1 MDTPTIHEH
10 DLEGFKYLK
19 TILPLL
25 QRLHRHGCERDQGQ
39 KRLLHYDQYV
49 ALVLLYFFNPIVT
62 SLRGLQH
69 TTELGKVQR
78 ALGSSRAS
86 LGALSEAGTVF
97 DPALLTE
104 IIDELSTQLQPLQS
118 DPHLHDITRT
128 ITLVDGPLLPALPKI
143 VQAVWIDEHH
153 KAFKLHFHFE
163 LLKGVPVRA
172 DLTDGNYDERDI
184 LADVLEAER
193 LYVLD
198 RGYAKFTLLHKII
211 MAQSSFVC
219 RVRNTSVFAVTEA
232 HALDAEAQH
241 MGIVRDQVGRL
252 GCKSK
257 QDELPALIRL
267 VQVDVDPHIQPHA
280 RGTEP
285 YTLLIATDLLEVS
298 ATVIALL
305 YRYRWQVELFFRFLK
320 HVLNCRHLL
329 SHHTNGITIQVYGAI
344 IACLLITLWTGRK
357 ATRRTYEML
366 CHAFTGWATEA
377 ELEAHIT
384 KLHRLDQG
392 GQERGP

>member
-10 DLEGFKYLK
+10 DLAGFKYLK
-19 TILPLL
+19 PIFSLL

-39 KRLLHYDQYV
+39 KRLLHYDQYA

-78 ALGSSRAS
+78 ALGGSRTS
-86 LGALSEAGTVF
+86 LGALSEAATVF
-97 DPALLTE
+97 DAALLTG
-104 IIDELSTQLQPLQS
+104 IIDELGAQLQPLQS

-128 ITLVDGPLLPALPKI
+128 ITLVDGTLLPALPKI
-143 VQAVWIDEHH
+143 VQAVWIDEHP

-172 DLTDGNYDERDI
+172 DLTDGNHDERDV
-184 LADVLEAER
+184 LAGVLEAGR

-198 RGYAKFTLLHKII
+198 RGYAKFTLLHKI
-211 MAQSSFVC
+211 MLAQSSFVC
-219 RVRNTSVFAVTEA
+219 RVRNNSVFAVTDV
-232 HALDAEAQH
+232 HALNAEAQH

-267 VQVDVDPHIQPHA
+267 VQVDVDPRTQPHA
-280 RGTEP
+280 RGLEP

-305 YRYRWQVELFFRFLK
+305 YRYRWQVELFFRFFK

-329 SHHTNGITIQVYGAI
+329 SHHTNGITIQVYVAI

-357 ATRRTYEML
+357 ATRRTYEIL
-366 CHAFTGWATEA
+366 CHAFAGWATEA
-377 ELEAHIT
+377 EVEAHIA
-384 KLHRLDQG
+384 KLQRLNG
-392 GQERGP
+392 GVQERGP

>member
-19 TILPLL
+19 TIFPLL

-78 ALGSSRAS
+78 ALGGSRTS
-86 LGALSEAGTVF
+86 LGALSEAATVF
-97 DPALLTE
+97 DAELLAG
-104 IIDELSTQLQPLQS
+104 IIDELGAQLRPLQA
-118 DPHLHDITRT
+118 DPHLQDITRT
-128 ITLVDGPLLPALPKI
+128 ITLVDGTLLPALPKI
-143 VQAVWIDEHH
+143 VQAVWINEHH

-172 DLTDGNYDERDI
+172 DLTDGNYDERDV
-184 LADVLEAER
+184 LADVLEAGR

-198 RGYAKFTLLHKII
+198 RGYAKFTLLHKI
-211 MAQSSFVC
+211 MLAQSSFVC
-219 RVRNTSVFAVTEA
+219 RVRNNSVFAVTDA
-232 HALDAEAQH
+232 RTLDAAAH
-241 MGIVRDQVGRL
+241 RMGIVRDQVGRL

-257 QDELPALIRL
+257 QDELPECIRL
-267 VQVDVDPHIQPHA
+267 VQVDVDPRTQPHA
-280 RGTEP
+280 RGIEP

-305 YRYRWQVELFFRFLK
+305 YQYRWQVELFFRFFT

-329 SHHTNGITIQVYGAI
+329 SHHTNGITIQVYVAI

-357 ATRRTYEML
+357 ATRRTYELL
-366 CHAFTGWATEA
+366 CHAFAGWATEA
-377 ELEAHIT
+377 ELEAHIA
-384 KLHRLDQG
+384 KLQRLDCGVQG
-392 GQERGP
+392 RGP

>member
-10 DLEGFKYLK
+10 DLAGFKYLK
-19 TILPLL
+19 TIFPLL

-39 KRLLHYDQYV
+39 KRLLHYDQY
-49 ALVLLYFFNPIVT
+49 ASLVLLYFFKPIVT

-78 ALGSSRAS
+78 ALGGSRTS
-86 LGALSEAGTVF
+86 LGALSEAATVF
-97 DPALLTE
+97 DAALLTG
-104 IIDELSTQLQPLQS
+104 IIDELGAQLQPLQS

-128 ITLVDGPLLPALPKI
+128 ITLVDGTLLPALPKI
-143 VQAVWIDEHH
+143 VQAVWIDEYH
-153 KAFKLHFHFE
+153 KAFKLHFPFE

-172 DLTDGNYDERDI
+172 DLTDGNYDERDV
-184 LADVLEAER
+184 LAGVLEAGR

-198 RGYAKFTLLHKII
+198 RGYAKFTLLHKI
-211 MAQSSFVC
+211 MLAQSSFVC
-219 RVRNTSVFAVTEA
+219 RVRNNSVFAVTDV

-267 VQVDVDPHIQPHA
+267 VQVDVDPRTQPHA
-280 RGTEP
+280 RGLEP

-305 YRYRWQVELFFRFLK
+305 YRYRWQVELFFRFFK

-329 SHHTNGITIQVYGAI
+329 SHHTNGITIQVYVAI

-357 ATRRTYEML
+357 ATRRTYEIL
-366 CHAFTGWATEA
+366 CHAFAGWATEA
-377 ELEAHIT
+377 EVEAHIA
-384 KLHRLDQG
+384 KLQRLDG
-392 GQERGP
+392 GVQERGP

>member
-10 DLEGFKYLK
+10 DLAGFKYLK
-19 TILPLL
+19 TIFPLL

-39 KRLLHYDQYV
+39 KRLLHYDQY
-49 ALVLLYFFNPIVT
+49 ASLVLLYFFNPIVT

-78 ALGSSRAS
+78 ALGGSRTS
-86 LGALSEAGTVF
+86 LGALSEAATVF
-97 DPALLTE
+97 DAALLTG
-104 IIDELSTQLQPLQS
+104 IIDELGAQLQPLQS

-128 ITLVDGPLLPALPKI
+128 ITLVDGTLLPALPKI
-143 VQAVWIDEHH
+143 VQAVWIDEYH
-153 KAFKLHFHFE
+153 KAFKLHFPFE

-172 DLTDGNYDERDI
+172 DLTDGNYDERDV
-184 LADVLEAER
+184 LAGVLEAGR

-198 RGYAKFTLLHKII
+198 RGYAKFTLLHKI
-211 MAQSSFVC
+211 MLAQSSFVC
-219 RVRNTSVFAVTEA
+219 RVRNNSVFAVTDV

-267 VQVDVDPHIQPHA
+267 VQVDVDPRTQPHA
-280 RGTEP
+280 RGLEP
-285 YTLLIATDLLEVS
+285 YTMLIATDLLEVS

-305 YRYRWQVELFFRFLK
+305 YRYRWQVELFFRFFK

-329 SHHTNGITIQVYGAI
+329 SHHTNGITIQVYVAI

-357 ATRRTYEML
+357 ATRRTYEIL
-366 CHAFTGWATEA
+366 CHAFAGWATEA
-377 ELEAHIT
+377 EVEAHIA
-384 KLHRLDQG
+384 KLQRLDG
-392 GQERGP
+392 GVQERGP

>member
-1 MDTPTIHEH
+1 MDTPTMHEH

-19 TILPLL
+19 TVLPLL
-25 QRLHRHGCERDQGQ
+25 QRLHQHACDRDQGQ
-39 KRLLHYDQYV
+39 KRLLHYDQYA

-69 TTELGKVQR
+69 TTELGKVQH
-78 ALGSSRAS
+78 ALGGSRAS
-86 LGALSEAGTVF
+86 LGSLSEAATVF
-97 DPALLTE
+97 DAELLTG
-104 IIDELSTQLQPLQS
+104 IIEELGAQLRPLPS
-118 DPHLHDITRT
+118 DPHLQDISRT
-128 ITLVDGPLLPALPKI
+128 ITLVDGTLLPALPKI
-143 VQAVWIDEHH
+143 VQAVWIDERH

-172 DLTDGNYDERDI
+172 DLTDGNADERDV
-184 LADVLEAER
+184 LAEVLDAER

-198 RGYAKFTLLHKII
+198 RGYAKFTLLHKILG
-211 MAQSSFVC
+211 AHSSFVC
-219 RVRNTSVFAVTEA
+219 RVRNNSVFTVTEA
-232 HALDAEAQH
+232 RALDAEAQH

-267 VQVDVDPHIQPHA
+267 VQVDVDPRTQPHA
-280 RGTEP
+280 RGIEP
-285 YTLLIATDLLEVS
+285 YTLLIATDLLDVA

-305 YRYRWQVELFFRFLK
+305 YRYRWQVELFFRFFK

-329 SHHTNGITIQVYGAI
+329 SHHPNGITIQVYVAI
-344 IACLLITLWTGRK
+344 MACLLIALWTGQK

-366 CHAFTGWATEA
+366 CHYFAGWATEA
-377 ELEAHIT
+377 ELEAYMA
-384 KLHRLDQG
+384 KLQRCDCG
-392 GQERGP
+392 VRDRGS